1 MLDRLQSK
9 VHIKVGPVHMLRMR
23 EFHVDQLSDGN
34 IPKPGE
40 LLKRQEEFPFPEE
53 KPESVFRNVG
63 DFNF

>member
-1 MLDRLQSK
+1 
-9 VHIKVGPVHMLRMR
+9 MLRMG

-40 LLKRQEEFPFPEE
+40 LLKRQEELPFSEE
-53 KPESVFRNVG
+53 KPESMLRDVG